1 MNPTLKVRQTVRM
14 TASRPLGSWRAASAI
29 AALAISE
36 PS

>member
-14 TASRPLGSWRAASAI
+14 TASRPLGSWRAASVIADLAI
-29 AALAISE
+29 AE